1 MREQLD
7 MDNIV
12 QLSISEKSQL
22 AAIALKVM
30 EADVEGVGWITLR
43 IDSELLIPLY
53 VAIAAGLE
61 ALDEKSNN
69 L

>member
-1 MREQLD
+1 MRKQLD

-22 AAIALKVM
+22 AVIALKVM

-43 IDSELLIPLY
+43 IDNELLIPLY

-61 ALDEKSNN
+61 ALDEKVK
-69 L
+69 

>member
-22 AAIALKVM
+22 AAIAFKVM

>member
-7 MDNIV
+7 MDAIV

-43 IDSELLIPLY
+43 IDNELLIPLY

-61 ALDEKSNN
+61 ALDEKVE
-69 L
+69 

>member
-30 EADVEGVGWITLR
+30 EADVKGVGWITLR
-43 IDSELLIPLY
+43 IDNELLIPLY